1 MFRRQGLGHGGF
13 RLTFS
18 RRHGCSRLIHLIVRG
33 GADKGRVSSRS
44 PLVHSN
50 AHTACK
56 THRNQLTEK
65 GLLHDVTAPSDVDN
79 FVRVHPFHLI
89 CMFAQTRQALL

>member
-1 MFRRQGLGHGGF
+1 MTAVNGRGYVGIAGATVNPCMPSRNESIVSQGRRQPP
-13 RLTFS
+13 
-18 RRHGCSRLIHLIVRG
+18 
-33 GADKGRVSSRS
+33 

-56 THRNQLTEK
+56 TDRNQLTEK
-65 GLLHDVTAPSDVDN
+65 GLLHDVTASSDVDN
-79 FVRVHPFHLI
+79 FVRVHRFHVI